1 MLKHGH
7 MQDLY
12 LLFVVL
18 FFVLA
23 ISDLIVGVSNDAVNF
38 LNSAI
43 GSKVASR
50 KVILTIAGLGILA
63 GATFSSGMMEVAR
76 KGIFNPEYFVYGEIM
91 IIFLAVMIT
100 DILLLDFFNTIGLP
114 TSTTVSIVFELLG
127 AAVAMAAIK
136 VLGSS
141 GSILAITDY
150 INSSQATI
158 IISGIFLS
166 IGIAFVVGAIAQM
179 ISRLL
184 FSFHYEKANKLVIA
198 LWSGASMTAMTY
210 FLVFKGI
217 KGASFVDDAFL
228 DWIQSEIWIFSLATM
243 AIWTVTIFL
252 LLLKKINVFRPVVLF
267 GTFSLAMAFAS
278 NDLVN
283 FIGVPIAGFESYLH
297 WTESGQDPFALGA
310 GFLREPVRTSTY
322 LLLLAGMVMTAT
334 LWLSSKARSVTDTE
348 VNLGRQDSGH
358 ERFAPNLLSRS
369 IVQGTLQAV
378 KFVTGLI
385 PATWKE
391 KAGHHYRPVT
401 ETSVDKP
408 AFDLIRASVNLTTAS
423 ILIAYATSL
432 KLPLSTT
439 YVSFMVAMGSSLA
452 DKAWGRDS
460 AVFRV
465 AGVLNVIGGW
475 FTTAFV
481 AFLAASIITILIYYF
496 NITAII
502 LLILFAIFFVYRSF
516 SYHQSKERKNEARIS
531 HERKEDVIPMEDL
544 MNKLSLR
551 INSLLDTLSNTYDQA
566 IEGLIREDKE
576 QLHQAAISI
585 GILKEKNEELQ
596 DELYESF
603 RRISEADAE
612 GSRLFLF
619 VFDYEQDIVQSAD
632 LIVESC
638 DNYVKNLLSPLKKKQ
653 VQGLKTLQNSVR
665 DYLGDVR
672 HFIANRHHIDHAA
685 VTAKKKALLSYLEMT
700 LKDQVAGI
708 KTKDYKARNSR
719 LMFRILLETKDLV
732 AVAARFVKLY
742 KRIRKK
748 DQQLAGQFLSFED
761 ELEPVA

>member
-1 MLKHGH
+1 MP
-7 MQDLY
+7 DLY
-12 LLFVVL
+12 LLFVILL
-18 FFVLA
+18 FLLA

-43 GSKVASR
+43 GSRVASR
-50 KVILTIAGLGILA
+50 KVIMTIAGLGILV

-76 KGIFNPEYFVYGEIM
+76 KGIFNPEYFVFGEIM

-127 AAVAMAAIK
+127 ASVAMAAIK
-136 VLGSS
+136 VFSNAENIS
-141 GSILAITDY
+141 AIGDY
-150 INSSQATI
+150 INSSQAII

-166 IGIAFVVGAIAQM
+166 IGIAFFVGSLAQL

-184 FSFHYEKANKLVIA
+184 FSFHYEKSNRLVTA
-198 LWSGASMTAMTY
+198 LWSATAMTAMTY

-217 KGASFVDDAFL
+217 KGASFVSDAFL
-228 DWIQSEIWIFSLATM
+228 DWIMSEIWTFSLITLAFWF
-243 AIWTVTIFL
+243 AVIFIL
-252 LLLKKINVFRPVVLF
+252 LIQKINVFRLVVLF

-297 WTESGQDPFALGA
+297 WIQSGEDPFSLSAE
-310 GFLREPVRTSTY
+310 FLRQPVRTSTY
-322 LLLLAGMVMTAT
+322 LLIIAGIIMTAT
-334 LWLSSKARSVTDTE
+334 LWLSRKARSVTDTE

-358 ERFAPNLLSRS
+358 ERFSPNIISRS
-369 IVQGTLQAV
+369 IVQGTLKAMN
-378 KFVTGLI
+378 FANRLI
-385 PATWKE
+385 PASIMKKVGTF
-391 KAGHHYRPVT
+391 YQPVP
-401 ETSVDKP
+401 ETSADKP
-408 AFDLIRASVNLTTAS
+408 AFDLVRASVNLTTAS
-423 ILIAYATSL
+423 VLIAYATSL
-432 KLPLSTT
+432 RLPLSTT

-452 DKAWGRDS
+452 DRAWGRDS

-475 FTTAFV
+475 FTTAFI
-481 AFLAASIITILIYYF
+481 AFLAASVITLLIYFF
-496 NITAII
+496 NLAAV
-502 LLILFAIFFVYRSF
+502 LLLVLFAVFFIYRSF
-516 SYHQSKERKNEARIS
+516 SYHREKEKKNEARIS
-531 HERKEDVIPMEDL
+531 LETREETIAVEDL
-544 MNKLSLR
+544 MDKLSHR
-551 INSLLDTLSNTYDQA
+551 IVSLLETLGITYDHSLG
-566 IEGLIREDKE
+566 GLISEDAE
-576 QLHQAAISI
+576 LLHQASNSI
-585 GILKEKNEELQ
+585 GILKEKNEDLQ

-632 LIVESC
+632 LVVDSC
-638 DNYVKNLLSPLKKKQ
+638 NSYVKNMLSPLKKKQ
-653 VQGLKTLQNSVR
+653 IHELQTLQTMVL

-672 HFIANRHHIDHAA
+672 HFIADKQNTDHSP
-685 VTAKKKALLSYLEMT
+685 VNAKKKKLLSHLEEA
-700 LKDQVAGI
+700 LKDQVEGI
-708 KTKDYKARNSR
+708 KRKDYKGRNSR

-748 DQQLAGQFLSFED
+748 DRQVAGQFLSFEN
-761 ELEPVA
+761 ELESIA